1 MEGMMNHDE
10 LLLSPVEA
18 SIDTAMKDSAKKS
31 DAWRKIEDYKMRKAF
46 EADLEFF
53 DELDDGIDDDIL
65 DDIFHS

>member
-10 LLLSPVEA
+10 LLSPVDV
-18 SIDTAMKDSAKKS
+18 SVDMPIKDDVKKS

-53 DELDDGIDDDIL
+53 DELDGDVSSDTL
-65 DDIFHS
+65 DDIFHN